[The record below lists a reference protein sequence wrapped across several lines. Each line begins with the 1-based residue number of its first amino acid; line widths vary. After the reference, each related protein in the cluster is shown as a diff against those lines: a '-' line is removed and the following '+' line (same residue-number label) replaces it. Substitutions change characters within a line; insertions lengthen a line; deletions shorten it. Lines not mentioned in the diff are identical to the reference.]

1 MEKFMTSVIKIGN
14 LSLDMGNMS
23 HAIGVIKNNLETYLN
38 ILHIKHHLMVLN
50 DE

>member
-23 HAIGVIKNNLETYLN
+23 HAIGVIKNNLETYLKYLTYQASFN
-38 ILHIKHHLMVLN
+38 GVK
-50 DE
+50 